1 MPYLISDKQ
10 SDCQGWATV
19 KEESDGS
26 YTTIGCHDNKQ
37 DAIDQMVAVSIE
49 EGIEPGGE
57 VSKRALPDNYRPA
70 LSEDVPEGRACGN
83 CYFYNEAKQNDAG
96 NKAWCELW
104 EDFVDGAYY
113 CNKWKADSENRQV
126 DLTVPAFIRAN
137 AERGLKLVR
146 EGFGGDGLT
155 DTAKREAREMAAG
168 RITENKVRKMAPWF
182 ARHKVD
188 GQAPKNK
195 DSSHPEYPG
204 AGLVA
209 WLIWGG
215 DSNFS
220 DRAQNWAQRKIDA
233 LDAEADSRSK
243 MAKKIERRTYSVR
256 DVEARADGDGMRLA
270 GYAAVFNDASVPLPF
285 KESIAPGAFRKT
297 LSETPDVRMLINHE
311 GLPVARTKNGTLK
324 LEEDDRGLRFEA
336 DLADTQE
343 GRDIYELVKRGDV
356 DQMSFAFRVIRQK
369 WNDDRSRRVLTEV
382 SLADGDV
389 SVVTYPAYPTT
400 TVEAREHIKQAMKAL
415 KEGRQIDDAT
425 MMVLQTVFD
434 DMSEGHEYIMKAL
447 GVFETLMNDRVY
459 DEDEVDDDENEDS
472 SRAVDVVGDFVEW
485 DSSGGTARGRIVR
498 VAREGSINVPDSDF
512 TITAEEGDPAVLIRV
527 YRELRDGYVATETL
541 VGHKASELRAID
553 PLPEPSEE
561 AGRKISLRLAQAII
575 NSTK

>member
-1 MPYLISDKQ
+1 
-10 SDCQGWATV
+10 
-19 KEESDGS
+19 
-26 YTTIGCHDNKQ
+26 
-37 DAIDQMVAVSIE
+37 
-49 EGIEPGGE
+49 
-57 VSKRALPDNYRPA
+57 
-70 LSEDVPEGRACGN
+70 
-83 CYFYNEAKQNDAG
+83 
-96 NKAWCELW
+96 
-104 EDFVDGAYY
+104 
-113 CNKWKADSENRQV
+113 
-126 DLTVPAFIRAN
+126 
-137 AERGLKLVR
+137 
-146 EGFGGDGLT
+146 
-155 DTAKREAREMAAG
+155 
-168 RITENKVRKMAPWF
+168 
-182 ARHKVD
+182 
-188 GQAPKNK
+188 
-195 DSSHPEYPG
+195 
-204 AGLVA
+204 
-209 WLIWGG
+209 
-215 DSNFS
+215 
-220 DRAQNWAQRKIDA
+220 
-233 LDAEADSRSK
+233 

-400 TVEAREHIKQAMKAL
+400 TVEAREHIKHAIKAL

-447 GVFETLMNDRVY
+447 GVFETLMNDRAY
-459 DEDEVDDDENEDS
+459 DDDEEDKIENDAEDNSATTES
-472 SRAVDVVGDFVEW
+472 SSEPVEEV
-485 DSSGGTARGRIVR
+485 S
-498 VAREGSINVPDSDF
+498 
-512 TITAEEGDPAVLIRV
+512 
-527 YRELRDGYVATETL
+527 
-541 VGHKASELRAID
+541 
-553 PLPEPSEE
+553 
-561 AGRKISLRLAQAII
+561 RKISLRLAQAII

>member
-1 MPYLISDKQ
+1 MPYYISDKQ

-26 YTTIGCHDNKQ
+26 YTTIGCHSSKQ
-37 DAIDQMVAVSIE
+37 DAIDQMVAVSISE
-49 EGIEPGGE
+49 DMEPGGE
-57 VSKRALPDNYRPA
+57 V
-70 LSEDVPEGRACGN
+70 
-83 CYFYNEAKQNDAG
+83 
-96 NKAWCELW
+96 
-104 EDFVDGAYY
+104 
-113 CNKWKADSENRQV
+113 RQV
-126 DLTVPAFIRAN
+126 DLSVPQFIRDN
-137 AERGLKLVR
+137 AARGLKYVAD
-146 EGFGGDGLT
+146 GFGGDGLT

-195 DSSHPEYPG
+195 DSSHPQYPG

-233 LDAEADSRSK
+233 LNAEADSRSK
-243 MAKKIERRTYSVR
+243 MAKKIERRTFNVR
-256 DVEARADGDGMRLA
+256 DVEARADGDGMRLS
-270 GYAAVFNDASVPLPF
+270 GYAAVFNDSSVPLPF

-297 LSETPDVRMLINHE
+297 LSETPDVRLLINHE
-311 GLPVARTKNGTLK
+311 GLPLARTKNGTLK
-324 LEEDDRGLRFEA
+324 LEEDERGLRFDA

-389 SVVTYPAYPTT
+389 SVDVWAQLGQLADST
-400 TVEAREHIKQAMKAL
+400 
-415 KEGRQIDDAT
+415 GRQIFPLIANGLAGYNAAGAQNAT
-425 MMVLQTVFD
+425 SWNGNPLGLQLVVDSNFAAKTMVIT
-434 DMSEGHEYIMKAL
+434 
-447 GVFETLMNDRVY
+447 TLCDCIG
-459 DEDEVDDDENEDS
+459 
-472 SRAVDVVGDFVEW
+472 AVDE
-485 DSSGGTARGRIVR
+485 SNA
-498 VAREGSINVPDSDF
+498 
-512 TITAEEGDPAVLIRV
+512 
-527 YRELRDGYVATETL
+527 
-541 VGHKASELRAID
+541 
-553 PLPEPSEE
+553 PS
-561 AGRKISLRLAQAII
+561 A
-575 NSTK
+575 

>member
-1 MPYLISDKQ
+1 MPYYISDKQ

-26 YTTIGCHDNKQ
+26 YTTIGCHSSKQ
-37 DAIDQMVAVSIE
+37 DAIDQMVAVSISE
-49 EGIEPGGE
+49 DMEPGGE
-57 VSKRALPDNYRPA
+57 V
-70 LSEDVPEGRACGN
+70 
-83 CYFYNEAKQNDAG
+83 
-96 NKAWCELW
+96 
-104 EDFVDGAYY
+104 
-113 CNKWKADSENRQV
+113 RQV
-126 DLTVPAFIRAN
+126 DLSVPQFIRDN
-137 AERGLKLVR
+137 AARGLKYVAD
-146 EGFGGDGLT
+146 GFGGDGLT

-195 DSSHPEYPG
+195 DSSHPQYPG

-233 LDAEADSRSK
+233 LNAEADSRSK
-243 MAKKIERRTYSVR
+243 MAKKIERRTFNVR
-256 DVEARADGDGMRLA
+256 DVEARADGDGMRLS
-270 GYAAVFNDASVPLPF
+270 GYAAVFNDSSVPLPF

-297 LSETPDVRMLINHE
+297 LSETPDVRLLINHE
-311 GLPVARTKNGTLK
+311 GLPLARTKNGTLK
-324 LEEDDRGLRFEA
+324 LEEDERGLHFNA

-400 TVEAREHIKQAMKAL
+400 TVEAREYLKEAISAI
-415 KEGRQIDDAT
+415 KEGREVTGESLIVVQAILDKIDESYEY
-425 MMVLQTVFD
+425 LG
-434 DMSEGHEYIMKAL
+434 EGKSMLETLL
-447 GVFETLMNDRVY
+447 GVEPGMEEEAR
-459 DEDEVDDDENEDS
+459 EN
-472 SRAVDVVGDFVEW
+472 VGDFVEW
-485 DSSGGTARGRIVR
+485 DSSGGTARGRIEHIME
-498 VAREGSINVPDSDF
+498 EGVLGIPGTEFS
-512 TITAEEGDPAVLIRV
+512 ITAEEGDPAVLIRV
-527 YRELRDGYVATETL
+527 YEEFRDGWRPTETL
-541 VGHKASELRAID
+541 VGHKMSELRYID
-553 PLPEPSEE
+553 PLPEPKEE
-561 AGRKISLRLAQAII
+561 QGRKISLRLAKAII

>member
-1 MPYLISDKQ
+1 
-10 SDCQGWATV
+10 
-19 KEESDGS
+19 
-26 YTTIGCHDNKQ
+26 
-37 DAIDQMVAVSIE
+37 
-49 EGIEPGGE
+49 
-57 VSKRALPDNYRPA
+57 
-70 LSEDVPEGRACGN
+70 
-83 CYFYNEAKQNDAG
+83 
-96 NKAWCELW
+96 
-104 EDFVDGAYY
+104 
-113 CNKWKADSENRQV
+113 
-126 DLTVPAFIRAN
+126 
-137 AERGLKLVR
+137 
-146 EGFGGDGLT
+146 
-155 DTAKREAREMAAG
+155 
-168 RITENKVRKMAPWF
+168 
-182 ARHKVD
+182 
-188 GQAPKNK
+188 
-195 DSSHPEYPG
+195 
-204 AGLVA
+204 
-209 WLIWGG
+209 
-215 DSNFS
+215 
-220 DRAQNWAQRKIDA
+220 
-233 LDAEADSRSK
+233 
-243 MAKKIERRTYSVR
+243 
-256 DVEARADGDGMRLA
+256 
-270 GYAAVFNDASVPLPF
+270 
-285 KESIAPGAFRKT
+285 
-297 LSETPDVRMLINHE
+297 
-311 GLPVARTKNGTLK
+311 
-324 LEEDDRGLRFEA
+324 
-336 DLADTQE
+336 
-343 GRDIYELVKRGDV
+343 
-356 DQMSFAFRVIRQK
+356 
-369 WNDDRSRRVLTEV
+369 LTEV

>member
-10 SDCQGWATV
+10 SDCQGFATV
-19 KEESDGS
+19 KQESDGS
-26 YTTIGCHDNKQ
+26 YTTIGCHDTKQ
-37 DAIDQMVAVSIE
+37 DAIDQMVAISIS

-57 VSKRALPDNYRPA
+57 VATRALPDNYRPA
-70 LSEDVPEGRACGN
+70 LSDDVPEGRACGN
-83 CYFYNEAKQNDAG
+83 CFFYNESKQNEEG
-96 NKAWCELW
+96 TKAWCELW

-113 CNKWKADSENRQV
+113 CNKWQADEGTRQV
-126 DLTVPAFIRAN
+126 DLTVPQFIRDN
-137 AERGLKLVR
+137 AERGLKYVR

-195 DSSHPEYPG
+195 DSSHPQYPG

-233 LDAEADSRSK
+233 LNAEADSRSK

-270 GYAAVFNDASVPLPF
+270 GYAAVFNDSSVPLPF

-297 LSETPDVRMLINHE
+297 LTETPDVRMLINHE

-356 DQMSFAFRVIRQK
+356 DQMSFAFRVIRQR

-400 TVEAREHIKQAMKAL
+400 TVEARDHIRHAIKAL

-447 GVFETLMNDRVY
+447 GVFDSLMNDRKY
-459 DEDEVDDDENEDS
+459 GEDYEMDEDDEDKK
-472 SRAVDVVGDFVEW
+472 RAVDVVGDFVEW
-485 DSSGGTARGRIVR
+485 DSSGGTARGKIVR
-498 VAREGSINVPDSDF
+498 VEREGSIKVPGSSF
-512 TITAEEGDPAVLIRV
+512 TITAEEGDPAVLIRL
-527 YRELRDGYVATETL
+527 YRELRDGYVATDTL